1 MSLGPACSDTVEP
14 IAGVSKHF
22 RTVVISYSA
31 EGTISNSNS
40 KEYPYFF
47 RTIAENKQYKFAYIQ
62 TMKRLGWSKVA
73 ALTQDGQKYS
83 DYMPALQDEFQANHF
98 EFMEN
103 RKFPEE
109 VSDVEK
115 MKEVR
120 GECKHFSAHIL
131 RTNCIFLSSIW
142 RV

>member
-1 MSLGPACSDTVEP
+1 
-14 IAGVSKHF
+14 
-22 RTVVISYSA
+22 
-31 EGTISNSNS
+31 
-40 KEYPYFF
+40 
-47 RTIAENKQYKFAYIQ
+47 
-62 TMKRLGWSKVA
+62 MKRLGWSKVA

-120 GECKHFSAHIL
+120 AKHKHFSLNIL

-142 RV
+142 RA

>member
-1 MSLGPACSDTVEP
+1 M
-14 IAGVSKHF
+14 
-22 RTVVISYSA
+22 
-31 EGTISNSNS
+31 
-40 KEYPYFF
+40 
-47 RTIAENKQYKFAYIQ
+47 
-62 TMKRLGWSKVA
+62 
-73 ALTQDGQKYS
+73 TQDGQKYS

-120 GECKHFSAHIL
+120 CCLRKFSTQIKGGFAHIL
-131 RTNCIFLSSIW
+131 LYSIW

>member
-1 MSLGPACSDTVEP
+1 MASGPACSDTVEP

-120 GECKHFSAHIL
+120 SM
-131 RTNCIFLSSIW
+131 
-142 RV
+142 

>member
-1 MSLGPACSDTVEP
+1 MEP

-73 ALTQDGQKYS
+73 ALKQ
-83 DYMPALQDEFQANHF
+83 
-98 EFMEN
+98 
-103 RKFPEE
+103 FPN
-109 VSDVEK
+109 SK
-115 MKEVR
+115 
-120 GECKHFSAHIL
+120 
-131 RTNCIFLSSIW
+131 LSNLG
-142 RV
+142 RQF

>member
-1 MSLGPACSDTVEP
+1 M
-14 IAGVSKHF
+14 
-22 RTVVISYSA
+22 
-31 EGTISNSNS
+31 
-40 KEYPYFF
+40 
-47 RTIAENKQYKFAYIQ
+47 
-62 TMKRLGWSKVA
+62 
-73 ALTQDGQKYS
+73 TQDGQKYS

-120 GECKHFSAHIL
+120 CLVA
-131 RTNCIFLSSIW
+131 
-142 RV
+142 

>member
-1 MSLGPACSDTVEP
+1 M
-14 IAGVSKHF
+14 
-22 RTVVISYSA
+22 
-31 EGTISNSNS
+31 
-40 KEYPYFF
+40 
-47 RTIAENKQYKFAYIQ
+47 
-62 TMKRLGWSKVA
+62 
-73 ALTQDGQKYS
+73 TQDGQKYS

-120 GECKHFSAHIL
+120 CCLRKFSTRILSGTLLTFFFTVSGGSEREGSKGDYRRIL
-131 RTNCIFLSSIW
+131 RKLREDSDVH
-142 RV
+142 RL

>member
-1 MSLGPACSDTVEP
+1 MTFPPGPACSDTVEP
-14 IAGVSKHF
+14 IAGVAKHF

-83 DYMPALQDEFQANHF
+83 DYMPALQDAFQANEF

-109 VSDVEK
+109 ASSVEK
-115 MKEVR
+115 MQEVGG
-120 GECKHFSAHIL
+120 GERFI
-131 RTNCIFLSSIW
+131 
-142 RV
+142 

>member
-73 ALTQDGQKYS
+73 VLNQ
-83 DYMPALQDEFQANHF
+83 
-98 EFMEN
+98 
-103 RKFPEE
+103 
-109 VSDVEK
+109 
-115 MKEVR
+115 
-120 GECKHFSAHIL
+120 FS
-131 RTNCIFLSSIW
+131 TNSQF
-142 RV
+142 